1 MLAPATEGRAANGI
15 FYRVVGAGEP
25 LLLLH
30 GIMVSGDMFD
40 SLVALLSDRF
50 RMLIPDLRGH
60 GRSGAL
66 PGPYDVATLAAD
78 LDTVRSEAGF
88 ERCAVMGYSHGGAV
102 AQQAARDRPDGVTKL
117 ILCCTYARNASTLRE
132 RIEGEVG
139 GALLVLFSPGTL
151 AKIVFR
157 MSKRWQMGLE
167 PQQTDQLRALMA
179 ANRAR
184 PMRGAVR
191 GLVAFDSRPWLA
203 EIAAPTLVV
212 AGSNDRAVPR
222 HHFDALM
229 RGIPN
234 AEGMLIDGADHTLIW
249 THTRQ
254 LAALL
259 RAQAPQ
265 AFKSSL

>member
-1 MLAPATEGRAANGI
+1 MQATAIDGRASNGI

-40 SLVALLSDRF
+40 PLVALLSDRF

-78 LDTVRSEAGF
+78 LALVRREAGF

-102 AQQAARDRPDGVTKL
+102 AQQVARDRPDGVTKL
-117 ILCCTYARNASTLRE
+117 YLCCTYACNASTLRE

-139 GALLVLFSPGTL
+139 CALLTIFSPGTL

-157 MSKRWQMGLE
+157 TSKRGRMGVTP
-167 PQQTDQLRALMA
+167 PQRDRLRAMMA
-179 ANRAR
+179 TNAAR
-184 PMRGAVR
+184 PMRGALR
-191 GLVAFDSRPWLA
+191 GLIDFDSRPWLGQ
-203 EIAAPTLVV
+203 IAAPTLVIGG
-212 AGSNDRAVPR
+212 AEDHAVPR
-222 HHFDALM
+222 HHFDALLH
-229 RGIPN
+229 GIPN
-234 AEGMLIDGADHTLIW
+234 SKGTLVAGADHTLAW
-249 THTRQ
+249 THTRE
-254 LAALL
+254 LAELIGT
-259 RAQAPQ
+259 
-265 AFKSSL
+265 

>member
-1 MLAPATEGRAANGI
+1 MHATAQDDRASNGI
-15 FYRVVGAGEP
+15 FYRIVGAGEP

-40 SLVALLSDRF
+40 PLVALLSDRF

-78 LDTVRSEAGF
+78 LDTVRREAGF

-102 AQQAARDRPDGVTKL
+102 AQQVAHDRPDRVTKL
-117 ILCCTYARNASTLRE
+117 FLCCTYACNATTLRE
-132 RIEGEVG
+132 RIEAEVA
-139 GALLVLFSPGTL
+139 GALLMLFSPGTL
-151 AKIVFR
+151 AKVIFR
-157 MSKRWQMGLE
+157 ASTPKPGRIGLTL
-167 PQQTDQLRALMA
+167 QQTDRLRAMMA
-179 ANRAR
+179 TNRAG

-191 GLVAFDSRPWLA
+191 GLVEFDSRPWLT
-203 EIAAPTLVV
+203 EIAAPTLVI
-212 AGSNDRAVPR
+212 GGTNDHAVPR
-222 HHFDALM
+222 HHFDALLH
-229 RGIPN
+229 GIPN
-234 AEGMLIDGADHTLIW
+234 AEGTLIEGADHTLIW

-259 RAQAPQ
+259 RA
-265 AFKSSL
+265 

>member
-1 MLAPATEGRAANGI
+1 MQATAKDGRASNGI

-40 SLVALLSDRF
+40 PLVALLSDRF

-60 GRSGAL
+60 GRSGGL

-78 LDTVRSEAGF
+78 LDTVRREAGF
-88 ERCAVMGYSHGGAV
+88 ERCTVMGYSHGGAV
-102 AQQAARDRPDGVTKL
+102 AQQVARDRPDGVTKL
-117 ILCCTYARNASTLRE
+117 YLCCTYACNASTLRE
-132 RIEGEVG
+132 RIEGEVA
-139 GALLVLFSPGTL
+139 GALLRFFSPGAL

-157 MSKRWQMGLE
+157 TSKRGRMGLA
-167 PQQTDQLRALMA
+167 PQQRDQLRALMA

-191 GLVAFDSRPWLA
+191 GLVDFDSRPWLF
-203 EIAAPTLVV
+203 EIAAPTLVIGG
-212 AGSNDRAVPR
+212 AEDHAVPR
-222 HHFDALM
+222 HHFDALLE
-229 RGIPN
+229 GIPN
-234 AEGMLIDGADHTLIW
+234 AEGTFIDGADHTLIW

-254 LAALL
+254 LAELI
-259 RAQAPQ
+259 RA
-265 AFKSSL
+265 

>member
-1 MLAPATEGRAANGI
+1 MQATAKDGRASNGI

-40 SLVALLSDRF
+40 PLVALLSDRF
-50 RMLIPDLRGH
+50 RVLIPDLRGH

-88 ERCAVMGYSHGGAV
+88 KRCAVMGYSHGGAV
-102 AQQAARDRPDGVTKL
+102 AQRVARDRPDGVTKL
-117 ILCCTYARNASTLRE
+117 YLCCTYARNASTLRE
-132 RIEGEVG
+132 RIEGEVA
-139 GALLVLFSPGTL
+139 GALLMLFTPGAL

-157 MSKRWQMGLE
+157 TSKRGRMGLA

-179 ANRAR
+179 TNRAR
-184 PMRGAVR
+184 PMRGAMR
-191 GLVAFDSRPWLA
+191 GLVDFDSRPWLG
-203 EIAAPTLVV
+203 EIAAPTLVI
-212 AGSNDRAVPR
+212 AGAQDHAVPR
-222 HHFDALM
+222 HHFDALLQ
-229 RGIPN
+229 GIPN
-234 AEGMLIDGADHTLIW
+234 AEGTLIDGADHTLIW

-254 LAALL
+254 LAELIGA
-259 RAQAPQ
+259 
-265 AFKSSL
+265 

>member
-1 MLAPATEGRAANGI
+1 MQATANDGRASNGI

-40 SLVALLSDRF
+40 PLVALLSDRF

-66 PGPYDVATLAAD
+66 PGPYDVAALAAD
-78 LDTVRSEAGF
+78 LDTVRGETGF
-88 ERCAVMGYSHGGAV
+88 ERCTVMGYSHGGAV
-102 AQQAARDRPDGVTKL
+102 AQQVARNRPDGVTKL
-117 ILCCTYARNASTLRE
+117 YLCCTYACNASTLRE
-132 RIEGEVG
+132 RIEGEVA
-139 GALLVLFSPGTL
+139 GALLRLLSPGAL

-157 MSKRWQMGLE
+157 TSKRGRMGLA
-167 PQQTDQLRALMA
+167 PQQRDQLRALMA

-191 GLVAFDSRPWLA
+191 GLVDFDSRPWLF
-203 EIAAPTLVV
+203 EIAAPTLVIGG
-212 AGSNDRAVPR
+212 AEDHAVPR
-222 HHFDALM
+222 HHFDALLE
-229 RGIPN
+229 GIPN
-234 AEGMLIDGADHTLIW
+234 AEGTFIDGADHTLIW

-254 LAALL
+254 LAELI
-259 RAQAPQ
+259 RA
-265 AFKSSL
+265 

>member
-1 MLAPATEGRAANGI
+1 MQATAKDGRASNGI

-40 SLVALLSDRF
+40 PLVALLSDRF

-66 PGPYDVATLAAD
+66 PGPYDVAALAAD
-78 LDTVRSEAGF
+78 LDTVRRETGF
-88 ERCAVMGYSHGGAV
+88 ERCTVMGYSHGGAV
-102 AQQAARDRPDGVTKL
+102 AQQVARNRPDGVTKL
-117 ILCCTYARNASTLRE
+117 YLCCTYACNASTLRE
-132 RIEGEVG
+132 RIEGEVA
-139 GALLVLFSPGTL
+139 GALLRLLSPGAL

-157 MSKRWQMGLE
+157 TSKRGRMGLA
-167 PQQTDQLRALMA
+167 PQQRDQLRALMA

-191 GLVAFDSRPWLA
+191 GLVDFDSRPWLF
-203 EIAAPTLVV
+203 EIAAPTLVIGG
-212 AGSNDRAVPR
+212 AEDHAVPR
-222 HHFDALM
+222 HHFDALLE
-229 RGIPN
+229 GIPN
-234 AEGMLIDGADHTLIW
+234 AEGTFIDGADHTLIW

-254 LAALL
+254 LAELI
-259 RAQAPQ
+259 RA
-265 AFKSSL
+265 

>member
-1 MLAPATEGRAANGI
+1 MQATAKDGRASNGI

-40 SLVALLSDRF
+40 PLVALLSDRF

-78 LDTVRSEAGF
+78 LALVRREAGF

-102 AQQAARDRPDGVTKL
+102 AQQVARDRADGVTKL
-117 ILCCTYARNASTLRE
+117 YLCCTYAHNASTLRE
-132 RIEGEVG
+132 RIEGEVA
-139 GALLVLFSPGTL
+139 GALLMLFTPGAL

-157 MSKRWQMGLE
+157 TSKRGRMGLA

-179 ANRAR
+179 TNRAR
-184 PMRGAVR
+184 PMRGAMR
-191 GLVAFDSRPWLA
+191 GLVDFDSRPWLS
-203 EIAAPTLVV
+203 EIAAPTLVIGG
-212 AGSNDRAVPR
+212 ADDHAVPR
-222 HHFDALM
+222 HHFDALLQ
-229 RGIPN
+229 GIPK
-234 AEGMLIDGADHTLIW
+234 AEGTLIDGADHTLVW
-249 THTRQ
+249 THTQQ
-254 LAALL
+254 LAELI
-259 RAQAPQ
+259 RA
-265 AFKSSL
+265 

>member
-1 MLAPATEGRAANGI
+1 MQATANDGRASNGI

-40 SLVALLSDRF
+40 PLVALLSDRF

-66 PGPYDVATLAAD
+66 PGPYDVAALAAD
-78 LDTVRSEAGF
+78 LDTVRRETGF
-88 ERCAVMGYSHGGAV
+88 ERCTVMGYSHGGAV
-102 AQQAARDRPDGVTKL
+102 AQQVARNRPDGVTKL
-117 ILCCTYARNASTLRE
+117 YLCCTYACNASTLRE
-132 RIEGEVG
+132 RIEGEVA
-139 GALLVLFSPGTL
+139 GALLRLLSPGAL

-157 MSKRWQMGLE
+157 TSKRGRMGLA
-167 PQQTDQLRALMA
+167 PQQRDQLRALMA

-191 GLVAFDSRPWLA
+191 GLVDFDSRPWLF
-203 EIAAPTLVV
+203 EIAAPTLVIGG
-212 AGSNDRAVPR
+212 AEDHAVPR
-222 HHFDALM
+222 HHFDALLE
-229 RGIPN
+229 GIPN
-234 AEGMLIDGADHTLIW
+234 AEGTFIDGADHTLIW

-254 LAALL
+254 LAELI
-259 RAQAPQ
+259 RA
-265 AFKSSL
+265 

>member
-1 MLAPATEGRAANGI
+1 MQATAKDGRASNGI

-40 SLVALLSDRF
+40 PLVALLSDRF

-66 PGPYDVATLAAD
+66 PGPYDVAALAAD
-78 LDTVRSEAGF
+78 LDTVRRETGF
-88 ERCAVMGYSHGGAV
+88 ERCTVMGYSHGGAV
-102 AQQAARDRPDGVTKL
+102 AQQVARNRPDGVTKL
-117 ILCCTYARNASTLRE
+117 YLCCTYACNASTLRE
-132 RIEGEVG
+132 RIEGEVA
-139 GALLVLFSPGTL
+139 GALLVLFSPGAL

-157 MSKRWQMGLE
+157 TSKRGRMGLA
-167 PQQTDQLRALMA
+167 PQQRDQLRALMA

-191 GLVAFDSRPWLA
+191 GLVDFDSRPWLF
-203 EIAAPTLVV
+203 EIAAPTLVIGG
-212 AGSNDRAVPR
+212 AEDHAVPR
-222 HHFDALM
+222 HHFDALLE
-229 RGIPN
+229 GIPN
-234 AEGMLIDGADHTLIW
+234 AEGTFIDGADHTLIW

-254 LAALL
+254 LAELI
-259 RAQAPQ
+259 RA
-265 AFKSSL
+265 